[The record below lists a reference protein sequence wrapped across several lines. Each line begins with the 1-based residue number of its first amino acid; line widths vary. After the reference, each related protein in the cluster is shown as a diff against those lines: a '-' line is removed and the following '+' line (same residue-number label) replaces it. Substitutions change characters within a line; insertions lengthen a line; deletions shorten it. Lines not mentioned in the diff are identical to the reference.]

1 LGGSAALRALI
12 SITIGLVAFFGGY
25 VMMILTIE
33 RIAQTVVGGLEIS
46 LFYGLPFGAL
56 AFVIGSFIIVAALD
70 P

>member
-1 LGGSAALRALI
+1 
-12 SITIGLVAFFGGY
+12 
-25 VMMILTIE
+25 MMILTIE